1 MERSLVVACI
11 RKPCFLVLELAP
23 FESKF
28 DGNLNR
34 HSTSEGFVFYRFSHS
49 AEAIRPATGV

>member
-1 MERSLVVACI
+1 LD
-11 RKPCFLVLELAP
+11 LAP
-23 FESKF
+23 SESKF

-49 AEAIRPATGV
+49 AEAIRPTTGM